1 MICWGLRRKRLKPL
15 EHLELLELLELLERD
30 QEFGVI
36 SKTTRSMS
44 GGESR
49 SVRIF
54 RRSLSSVTCLAMQ
67 ANLLPLTVISTAGF
81 SIMFWH
87 QCLPCTL
94 LDDA

>member
-1 MICWGLRRKRLKPL
+1 MHY
-15 EHLELLELLELLERD
+15 EV
-30 QEFGVI
+30 GVI

-49 SVRIF
+49 SVRIS

-67 ANLLPLTVISTAGF
+67 ANFLPLKVISTSGF
-81 SIMFWH
+81 WIMFWH

-94 LDDA
+94 LEDA